1 MIPSV
6 ESMFS
11 EQLIR
16 HVINFILL
24 IALLAPVLM
33 VALKLKRRKVII
45 IQCFI
50 EVAYFLSLIAYLMDG
65 FYSGVTI
72 DYILNT
78 INTYKGEIFVWLV
91 HFIFLI
97 GLWFRFIRKLSD
109 GKNDQ
114 QDQSKLTQKMDQ
126 SL

>member
-1 MIPSV
+1 
-6 ESMFS
+6 MFS

-33 VALKLKRRKVII
+33 VAMKLKRRKVII

-72 DYILNT
+72 DYVLNT
-78 INTYKGEIFVWLV
+78 INTYKGEIFVWLM

-97 GLWFRFIRKLSD
+97 GLWFRFIRKLPD

-114 QDQSKLTQKMDQ
+114 QDQSKLTQRMDQ

>member
-1 MIPSV
+1 
-6 ESMFS
+6 
-11 EQLIR
+11 
-16 HVINFILL
+16 
-24 IALLAPVLM
+24 M

-78 INTYKGEIFVWLV
+78 INTYKAKYSYGSCISSFQLV
-91 HFIFLI
+91 F
-97 GLWFRFIRKLSD
+97 G
-109 GKNDQ
+109 
-114 QDQSKLTQKMDQ
+114 
-126 SL
+126 